1 MKKALDFK
9 FTETHQWLRVI
20 GVNEALVGITDHAQE
35 SLGDIIY
42 LDLPIVGTMLR
53 QGEQIGVVESVKTAS
68 EIYTPISGKVLDA
81 NTRLA
86 DEPEL
91 INDDPYEAWILKIEF
106 KNVDEIKSLMNRAEY
121 DSFLLSL

>member
-9 FTETHQWLRVI
+9 FTETHQCLRVI
-20 GVNEALVGITDHAQE
+20 GVNEAFVGITDHAQE
-35 SLGDIIY
+35 SLGDIIC
-42 LDLPIVGTMLR
+42 LDLPIVGTMLN